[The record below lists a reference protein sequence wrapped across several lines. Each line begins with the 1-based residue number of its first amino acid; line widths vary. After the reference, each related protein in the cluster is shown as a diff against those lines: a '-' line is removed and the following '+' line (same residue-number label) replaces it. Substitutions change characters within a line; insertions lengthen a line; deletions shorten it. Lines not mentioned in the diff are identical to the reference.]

1 MAQSLAMVNDC
12 DTCLTSTLSTHEV
25 THSNVES
32 TRARVTLSACP
43 TACPTRPGSDSAD
56 LAPLSRSERLKQ
68 CGGSV
73 FIFISFF

>member
-32 TRARVTLSACP
+32 TRAVSLPHGMPHAAWLAVTALTCP
-43 TACPTRPGSDSAD
+43 P
-56 LAPLSRSERLKQ
+56 
-68 CGGSV
+68 
-73 FIFISFF
+73 